1 MFCYERLV
9 KELLDML
16 KFDFRD
22 EFIHRLGIF
31 LLNCLACQVD
41 GKEKE
46 MVGNMGAVNVSA
58 NFSYKLSLIILFI

>member
-58 NFSYKLSLIILFI
+58 DVNYKLSLIILFI